1 MSITR
6 AKTSSIAQGPST
18 NRNLLAGNPV
28 ILGGSYES
36 IETITVGAGGAAS
49 VTFSSIATD
58 WKHLQIRG
66 ISRSTDSAAYTQ
78 TKLTING
85 VTTNYTLHQLF
96 ADGSAAS
103 AYALTGQASTQFEAM
118 TADTATASIYGVTI
132 IDILDYQ
139 STNKYKTFRIL
150 AGYDA
155 NGSGRLALSS
165 GMTTTNTNAVTSVT
179 LTPRFGNFKQYSS
192 FALYGIK

>member
-1 MSITR
+1 MLNNIAAITNSG
-6 AKTSSIAQGPST
+6 AA
-18 NRNLLAGNPV
+18 AV
-28 ILGGSYES
+28 LGDYES
-36 IETITVGAGGAAS
+36 IATTTVGSGGAAN
-49 VTFSSIATD
+49 VTFSSIPSTY
-58 WKHLQIRG
+58 KHLQIRG

-78 TKLTING
+78 TQLTING

-96 ADGSAAS
+96 GDGSAAS
-103 AYALTGQASTQFEAM
+103 AYGVTGQSSTQFESM
-118 TADTATASIYGVTI
+118 TADTATASIYGVAI

-139 STNKYKTFRIL
+139 STNKNKTFRIF

-179 LTPRFGNFKQYSS
+179 LTPRFGSFKQYSS

>member
-1 MSITR
+1 VIGAIT
-6 AKTSSIAQGPST
+6 AGLYGTGVPPVT
-18 NRNLLAGNPV
+18 N
-28 ILGGSYES
+28 SYES
-36 IETITVGAGGAAS
+36 IATVTVGSGGQS
-49 VTFSSIATD
+49 SITFSSIGTD

-78 TKLTING
+78 TQLTING

-96 ADGSAAS
+96 GDGSAAS
-103 AYALTGQASTQFEAM
+103 AYGVTGQASTQFESM
-118 TADTATASIYGVTI
+118 VADTATSGIYAATV

-139 STNKYKTFRIL
+139 NVNKYKTFRIL

-155 NGSGRLALSS
+155 NGSGRLALTS

-179 LTPRFGNFKQYSS
+179 LTPRFGSFKQHTQ
-192 FALYGIK
+192 FALYGIKG

>member
-1 MSITR
+1 LT
-6 AKTSSIAQGPST
+6 P
-18 NRNLLAGNPV
+18 
-28 ILGGSYES
+28 ILGIIASQNYPRGSYES
-36 IETITVGAGGAAS
+36 ISTVTVGGGGAAD
-49 VTFSSIATD
+49 VQFTSIPSTY
-58 WKHLQIRG
+58 KHLQVRG
-66 ISRSTDSAAYTQ
+66 ISRSTDSANFTQ

-96 ADGSAAS
+96 GDGAS
-103 AYALTGQASTQFEAM
+103 ATAFAATGQASTLYESM

-132 IDILDYQ
+132 LDILDYT
-139 STNKYKTFRIL
+139 STNKHKTFRIM

-179 LTPRFGNFKQYSS
+179 LTPRFGNFKQYTQ
-192 FALYGIK
+192 FALYGIKG

>member
-1 MSITR
+1 MIGAIT
-6 AKTSSIAQGPST
+6 AGLFSVGTPAST
-18 NRNLLAGNPV
+18 N
-28 ILGGSYES
+28 SYES
-36 IETITVGAGGAAS
+36 IATVTVGGGGAAS
-49 VTFSSIATD
+49 IAFSSIGTT

-78 TKLTING
+78 TQLTING

-96 ADGSAAS
+96 GDGSAAS
-103 AYALTGQASTQFEAM
+103 AYGVTGQSSTQFESM
-118 TADTATASIYGVTI
+118 VADTASASIYAASV

-139 STNKYKTFRIL
+139 DTNKYKTFRIL

-179 LTPRFGNFKQYSS
+179 LTPRFGNFKQYSQ
-192 FALYGIK
+192 FALYGIKG